1 MDINK
6 DTTVKLVGPFE
17 SSIKLEALV
26 KILNEFL
33 GKEYD
38 LDELG
43 DSYYFYS
50 PTCNEVPLIGQLTLS
65 DIRKIPQF

>member
-6 DTTVKLVGPFE
+6 NTTVKLVGPFE

-38 LDELG
+38 LDELI
-43 DSYYFYS
+43 DDLNDDWEESFFYRWLYFY
-50 PTCNEVPLIGQLTLS
+50 P
-65 DIRKIPQF
+65 K